1 MEDNMKDALE
11 AGQYAVAKQ
20 RIKAAI
26 ESDQFETT
34 PEGVYLP
41 TEKTLVQ
48 GVFSVAKRGEAP
60 ELSQNL
66 VVNEGLDYI
75 LKAAVGETAGIANWY
90 IALFTGDVTVSATWT
105 AATFTATSTEWTN
118 YDESARQVWTKSAVA
133 SQGTDS
139 FSNKASFTSSA
150 DTQTVRGAALISASA
165 KSATSGVLFAASRLT
180 SDKALDTGEI
190 LDVGYGLQL
199 SAV

>member
-1 MEDNMKDALE
+1 MEKNIKDALK
-11 AGQYAVAKQ
+11 AGRY
-20 RIKAAI
+20 
-26 ESDQFETT
+26 ETT
-34 PEGVYLP
+34 PEGIYFP
-41 TEKTLVQ
+41 AEKALAQ
-48 GVFSVAKRGEAP
+48 GIFSVAKRGEAA
-60 ELSQNL
+60 EFSENL

-90 IALFTGDVTVSATWT
+90 IALFTGDVTVVATWT
-105 AATFTATSTEWTN
+105 AATFTAASTEWTA
-118 YDESARQVWTKSAVA
+118 YDEAARQVWTKSLVA

-139 FSNKASFTSSA
+139 FSNKASFTSSS
-150 DTQTVRGAALISASA
+150 DSQVVRGAAMLSASA
-165 KSATSGVLFAASRLT
+165 KSAVSGTLLAASRFT